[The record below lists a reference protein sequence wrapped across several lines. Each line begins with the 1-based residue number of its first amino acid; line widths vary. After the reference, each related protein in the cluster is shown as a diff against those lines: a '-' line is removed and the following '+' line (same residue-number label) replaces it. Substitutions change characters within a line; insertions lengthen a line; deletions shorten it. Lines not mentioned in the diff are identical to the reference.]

1 MTPRLAHVRR
11 GERAFERLYRRHVA
25 DVYRYTLVLLRDPED
40 AELVTQTTFLN
51 AYGAHRRGERPG
63 NARPWLLALAHD
75 LCRRRV
81 GAPAADADADADPA
95 VRAVPDPV
103 APTPHDIRR
112 ALARLP
118 FEQRAALVMREL
130 EGRPYAEI
138 SAVLELPASAVER
151 LVFEARQALREQLE
165 GALSCHEA
173 ERSISLRMDGRLRR
187 TERRALRRHLR
198 ECEDCAGFERSQRAQ
213 RTAWKSLGRIP
224 LPASLHSFFGPDG
237 VLSSRGGLAGVAA
250 AGVTA
255 KLLATVAAAGAAAL
269 AVGHE
274 TQRQPAEA
282 PPVSAVPAE
291 ASRALPLERS
301 TAPPRARRL
310 EQSPRPRA
318 IEPSATPTPAART
331 PTRPASRTVVV
342 QAVSRSESGRLS
354 RAFPIRLRAKPRG
367 SAQAAATRPS
377 APVVPPAETRA
388 VPQPPVVAA
397 PPTLPPVAPP
407 TLPPVALPQFP
418 PVPPLPLPPPTL
430 P

>member
-1 MTPRLAHVRR
+1 MTPRLAQVRR

-25 DVYRYTLVLLRDPED
+25 DVYRYTLVLLREPED

-51 AYGAHRRGERPG
+51 AYGVHRRGKRPR
-63 NARPWLLALAHD
+63 NARTWLLALAHD

-81 GAPAADADADADPA
+81 GAPAADAEDDSAE
-95 VRAVPDPV
+95 RALPDPV
-103 APTPHDIRR
+103 SPTPLDIRR

-130 EGRPYAEI
+130 EERPYAEI

-151 LVFEARQALREQLE
+151 LVFEARHALRELLE

-173 ERSISLRMDGRLRR
+173 ERAVSLRMDGRLPRPG
-187 TERRALRRHLR
+187 RRALRRHLR
-198 ECEDCAGFERSQRAQ
+198 DCEDCAGFERSQRAQ

-274 TQRQPAEA
+274 TQREPAEA
-282 PPVSAVPAE
+282 PPVAAAPAE
-291 ASRALPLERS
+291 ASRVPAGPLERP
-301 TAPPRARRL
+301 TAPLGAGRVEP
-310 EQSPRPRA
+310 SPRPTAVER
-318 IEPSATPTPAART
+318 SATPTPAART
-331 PTRPASRTVVV
+331 PTRPASPALAV
-342 QAVSRSESGRLS
+342 QPVSTAKSAQRS
-354 RAFPIRLRAKPRG
+354 RAFPIRVRTKPRG
-367 SAQAAATRPS
+367 TARAAAAGPS
-377 APVVPPAETRA
+377 TPVVPPAETRTA
-388 VPQPPVVAA
+388 PQTPVVAT
-397 PPTLPPVAPP
+397 PPS
-407 TLPPVALPQFP
+407 LPPVALPQFP